1 MAQRRPIKLPGVR
14 EYLEEVKQVTAQE
27 AATQIV
33 GRLIFLSPWYSG
45 QFAEN
50 WVVEVG
56 DKRIPATVGPIEG
69 KRERQPRRAVDPPI
83 VPSLRGTGSK
93 KVVGYTIDNR
103 TTYRRIAM
111 DLEPGRTESGR
122 QISAPRDWY
131 VTFIQGNGLSDV
143 LKSAVGAAA
152 ANPRVKGFSRREL
165 TQNFTGP
172 QQLVNQ

>member
-14 EYLEEVKQVTAQE
+14 AYLEEVKQVTAQE

-45 QFAEN
+45 QFAQN
-50 WVVEVG
+50 WAVEVG
-56 DKRIPATVGPIEG
+56 DKRIPATVDPLPG
-69 KRERQPRRAVDPPI
+69 KRERQPRGEVKLPT

-111 DLEPGRTESGR
+111 DLEPGRTETAR

-131 VTFIQGNGLSDV
+131 VNFIQGGGLSDV
-143 LKSAVGAAA
+143 LRASVGAAA
-152 ANPRVKGFSRREL
+152 SNPRVKGFRSKGT
-165 TQNFTGP
+165 TQSFIGP
-172 QQLVNQ
+172 QILINQ